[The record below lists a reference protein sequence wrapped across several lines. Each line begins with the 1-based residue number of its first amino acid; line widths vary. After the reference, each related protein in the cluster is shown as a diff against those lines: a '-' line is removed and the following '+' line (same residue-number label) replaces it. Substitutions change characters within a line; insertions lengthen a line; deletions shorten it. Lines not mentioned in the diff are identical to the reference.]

1 MIAHVTGLKPGDFIH
16 TIGDAHVYLNHIE
29 PLKQQVMTI
38 LDIDFT
44 MNGNMIWFFL
54 QISRTPRAFPSLQI
68 KRTVDKIEDFTFDDF
83 AIIGYEP
90 HPTIKM
96 EMAV

>member
-1 MIAHVTGLKPGDFIH
+1 MISFI
-16 TIGDAHVYLNHIE
+16 
-29 PLKQQVMTI
+29 
-38 LDIDFT
+38 F
-44 MNGNMIWFFL
+44 
-54 QISRTPRAFPSLQI
+54 QISRTPKVFPSIQI
-68 KRTVDKIEDFTFDDF
+68 KRTVDKIEDFKFDDF